1 MITSNQIRMAR
12 ALLKWTVDD
21 LSNKTNIP
29 WARIQFLEKA
39 ETFLDSHKEKVE
51 IIQNILEKEGIVFI
65 DKVDSLSETIRIK
78 K

>member
-21 LSNKTNIP
+21 LSNRTNIP

-39 ETFLDSHKEKVE
+39 EILLDSHREKVK
-51 IIQNILEKEGIVFI
+51 IIKKVFEKEGVVFI
-65 DKVDSLSETIRIK
+65 DEVDNLSETIKMK

>member
-12 ALLKWTVDD
+12 ALLKLTVDD
-21 LSNKTNIP
+21 LSNRTNIP

-39 ETFLDSHKEKVE
+39 EILLDSHREKFE
-51 IIQNILEKEGIVFI
+51 IIKKVFEKEGVVFI
-65 DKVDSLSETIRIK
+65 DEVDNLSETIKMK

>member
-21 LSNKTNIP
+21 LSNRTNIP

-39 ETFLDSHKEKVE
+39 EILLDSHRDKVE
-51 IIQNILEKEGIVFI
+51 IIKKVFEKEGIVFI
-65 DKVDSLSETIRIK
+65 DESDNLSETIRMK
-78 K
+78 R

>member
-29 WARIQFLEKA
+29 WARIQFLEKT

-51 IIQNILEKEGIVFI
+51 TIKSVLEKEGIVFI
-65 DKVDSLSETIRIK
+65 DESDNLSETIRMK
-78 K
+78 R